1 MTFMFASASCML
13 QIAALQAGSA
23 GVSVTLR
30 VMVWPAI
37 LYYAWSLLTH
47 AMMFAQNWDISS
59 RREGLALLI
68 TAGVQAVAIVTAA
81 VAESLRWAPAWLYS
95 VYRVPSLG
103 RKLGGS
109 TCVVQLTEAPRNPQ
123 PLTWPNCYAGWSSA

>member
-1 MTFMFASASCML
+1 MAFML
-13 QIAALQAGSA
+13 QFAALQAGSA

-30 VMVWPAI
+30 VLVWPAI

-47 AMMFAQNWDISS
+47 AMMFAHNWDISS

-68 TAGVQAVAIVTAA
+68 TAGVQAAAMVTAA

-95 VYRVPSLG
+95 VCGVPRLC

-109 TCVVQLTEAPRNPQ
+109 TCVVQLAEAQRDVLRPKRPI
-123 PLTWPNCYAGWSSA
+123 CYAEWRSA

>member
-1 MTFMFASASCML
+1 MAFML
-13 QIAALQAGSA
+13 QFAALQAGSA

-30 VMVWPAI
+30 VLVWPAI

-47 AMMFAQNWDISS
+47 AMMFAHNWDISS

-68 TAGVQAVAIVTAA
+68 TAGVQAAAMVTAA

-95 VYRVPSLG
+95 VCGVPRLC

-109 TCVVQLTEAPRNPQ
+109 TCVVQLAEAQRDVLRATRPS
-123 PLTWPNCYAGWSSA
+123 CYAEWRSA